1 MKRIVSICGSLFVM
15 ALLPQNHKS
24 PATQGN
30 DPAWEQIAAAKG
42 AGVDTDPKQCSI
54 DANAWFDN
62 SSDSEQL
69 PTLELLKR
77 KYEMDA
83 CYATASR
90 AGSARRETSA
100 TAFKMGS
107 LSYRYTYELFIR
119 ARDVLAD
126 HKLLNEFLRQKG

>member
-1 MKRIVSICGSLFVM
+1 MKRIVPICGCLVVIT
-15 ALLPQNHKS
+15 LLPQDHNS
-24 PATQGN
+24 PAAQGN

-42 AGVDTDPKQCSI
+42 AGVDTDPKQCFV
-54 DANAWFDN
+54 DAIAWFD
-62 SSDSEQL
+62 STHDSEQL

-83 CYATASR
+83 CYATASK
-90 AGSARRETSA
+90 AGSARPANSTS
-100 TAFKMGS
+100 FKMGS

-126 HKLLNEFLRQKG
+126 HELLNEFLRQDR